1 MSISL
6 SCVIEGCNRL
16 PNAFSQMICVVMV
29 LTPEPGAVVW
39 GGGREGHL
47 FMANLVR
54 TFAHLKVLI
63 KAIDFDI

>member
-1 MSISL
+1 ML
-6 SCVIEGCNRL
+6 F
-16 PNAFSQMICVVMV
+16 AKQSQ
-29 LTPEPGAVVW
+29 E
-39 GGGREGHL
+39 GGREGHL